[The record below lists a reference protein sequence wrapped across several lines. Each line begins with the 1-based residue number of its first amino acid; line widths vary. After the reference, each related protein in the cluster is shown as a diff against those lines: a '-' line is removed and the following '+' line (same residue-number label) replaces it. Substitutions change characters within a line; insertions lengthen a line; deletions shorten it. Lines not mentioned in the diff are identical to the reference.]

1 MKVVF
6 IYTKLLI
13 RGKKENKNQ
22 NFKRMRRQ
30 ATNLALKIFTKM
42 YLIKNH
48 NPKYKG
54 ILRFNNKQTEQPN

>member
-42 YLIKNH
+42 YLIKNIIQ
-48 NPKYKG
+48 NTKEF
-54 ILRFNNKQTEQPN
+54 LRFNNKKTEQPN